1 MNKSG
6 NFRPSLL
13 ERAAERYDMR
23 AENAPVRAADP
34 PASEPP
40 VEAPSVWPLAN
51 PEAPVR
57 IEAAPAAPASPAAGK
72 GRSVR
77 VDHAL
82 LREHGLIDSDGPIS
96 GLAEEFRILKRQL
109 LLGVRER
116 RSRNAATAQTILVC
130 SAQPDEGK
138 TFCAVN
144 LALSMAAEE
153 DIEVLLV
160 DADFANPGI
169 AGLLGLKAGPG
180 LIDAIADPECDVN
193 KLIIKTDIGSLSFLS
208 AGRQANNATELVAS
222 DRTAEVFAALTGRHP
237 QRVIIL
243 DSPPALVASPAS
255 VLASHAGQVML
266 VVRADKTIESDL
278 REAVTLLSACDSI
291 SLVLNRTS
299 LAVGGRRFGSYYG
312 QVE

>member
-1 MNKSG
+1 MSEMNKPS

-13 ERAAERYDMR
+13 ERAAQRYDLR
-23 AENAPVRAADP
+23 ADAVQPTRPAAQPESEPREPAAD
-34 PASEPP
+34 
-40 VEAPSVWPLAN
+40 APKPD
-51 PEAPVR
+51 P
-57 IEAAPAAPASPAAGK
+57 APAALQTPGK
-72 GRSVR
+72 SRSVR
-77 VDHAL
+77 LDHDL
-82 LREHGLIDSDGPIS
+82 LRERGLIDSDAPIS
-96 GLAEEFRILKRQL
+96 ALAEEFRILKRQL
-109 LLGVRER
+109 LLGVRDR
-116 RSRNAATAQTILVC
+116 RASEGAKAQSILVC
-130 SAQPDEGK
+130 SAQPEDGK

-153 DIEVLLV
+153 DIEVLLI
-160 DADFANPGI
+160 DADFANPAI
-169 AGLLGLKAGPG
+169 APLLGIKPGPG

-193 KLIIKTDIGSLSFLS
+193 KLVIKTDIGSLSYLS
-208 AGRQANNATELVAS
+208 AGRRANNATELVAS
-222 DRTAEVFAALTGRHP
+222 DRTADVFEALTSHNP

-278 REAVTLLSACDSI
+278 REAVHLLSACDSI

-299 LAVGGRRFGSYYG
+299 LAVGGRKFGSYYG